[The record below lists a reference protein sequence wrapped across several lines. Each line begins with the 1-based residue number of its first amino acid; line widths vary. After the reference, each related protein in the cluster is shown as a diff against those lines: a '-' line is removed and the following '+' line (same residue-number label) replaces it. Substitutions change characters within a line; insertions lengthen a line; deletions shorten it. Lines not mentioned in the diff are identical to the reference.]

1 MSFDHVSFLKTVTQR
16 PGIYQMLDEAGAVLY
31 VGKARNLRKRLASY
45 FRASGLP
52 AKTQALVARIA
63 AIDVTVTES
72 EIEAL
77 LLEQNLIKQN
87 RPPFNIL
94 LRDDKSYP
102 YILLTDKDPYPR
114 LSFHRGAKNRPG
126 SYFGPYPSGSA
137 VRDSLAFLQKTF
149 RVRQCEDSVFRNRS
163 RPCLQY
169 QIDRCTAPC
178 VGLISEEDYQRDV
191 RHTRMFLEGRNRAL
205 ADELQ
210 SEMEAASEQLDFE
223 AAAMLRD
230 QLQSLRQIQAEQVIE
245 TGNNNCDVVAC
256 ALEGDQ
262 SCVHILFIRRGRV
275 LGSRSYYPKVP
286 LATTPDEQLADFL
299 PQFYL
304 VNRHFDVPGE
314 ILISHEPEDVAV
326 LADALS
332 QQSNRKVRLTSRVRG
347 NRARWLDLATRTAQL
362 NLASRLALKNTQVQR
377 FEALGR
383 SLELDEPPQRLE
395 CFDVSHSHGEA
406 TVASCVVFDQ
416 GGPVKSDYRRF
427 NIEDVTA
434 GDDYAAMEQ
443 ALRRR
448 YTRLQRGE
456 GKLPDVLFI
465 DGGKGQLRRAQ
476 AVFDELGVNGVL
488 LIGVA
493 KGTARRPGMET
504 LLLSNARNGGES
516 EREIIVEPAALL
528 LIQQI
533 RDEAHRFAITGNQ
546 QRVARKRSQSLLEGI
561 PGIGAK
567 RRRELINHFGGARAV
582 ENATIAELARVP
594 GISRKLA
601 ETIYS
606 ALHNE

>member
-1 MSFDHVSFLKTVTQR
+1 MPFNHAAFLKTVTQR
-16 PGIYQMLDEAGAVLY
+16 PGIYQMQDDDGEVLY

-45 FRASGLP
+45 FRSTGLSL
-52 AKTQALVARIA
+52 KTQALVARIA
-63 AIDVTVTES
+63 SIDVTVTES

-77 LLEQNLIKQN
+77 LLEQNLIKQS

-102 YILLTDKDPYPR
+102 YILLTDKDPFPR
-114 LSFHRGAKNRPG
+114 IGFHRGAKNRPG
-126 SYFGPYPSGSA
+126 SYFGPYPGGGA

-149 RVRQCEDSVFRNRS
+149 RVRQCDDSVFRNRS

-178 VGLISEEDYQRDV
+178 VALISEEDYARDV
-191 RHTRMFLEGRNRAL
+191 RHTRMFLEGRSRTL
-205 ADELQ
+205 LDELQ
-210 SEMEAASEQLDFE
+210 REMSDAAERLDFE
-223 AAAMLRD
+223 TAALLRD
-230 QLQSLRQIQAEQVIE
+230 QAQSLRQIQADQVIE
-245 TGNNNCDVVAC
+245 TGNNDCDVVAC

-286 LATTPDEQLADFL
+286 LAVTPEELLADFL

-304 VNRHFDVPGE
+304 VNRSFDVPGE
-314 ILISHEPEDVAV
+314 ILISHAPEDVDL

-332 QQSNRKVRLTSRVRG
+332 QQSDRKVRLSSRVRG
-347 NRARWLDLATRTAQL
+347 NRARWLDLASRTAQL
-362 NLASRLALKNTQVQR
+362 NLASRSAQKNNQLQRLESLAQS
-377 FEALGR
+377 LG
-383 SLELDEPPQRLE
+383 LDERRERME

-416 GGPVKSDYRRF
+416 GAPAKSDYRRF
-427 NIEDVTA
+427 NIEDVEA
-434 GDDYAAMEQ
+434 GDDYAALEQ

-456 GKLPDVLFI
+456 GKLPDILLI

-476 AVFDELGVNGVL
+476 VVLDELGVNGVL

-493 KGTARRPGMET
+493 KGISRKAGQET
-504 LLLSNARNGGES
+504 LLLSEGDK
-516 EREIIVEPAALL
+516 EREIVVEPAALL

-567 RRRELINHFGGARAV
+567 RRRELINHFGGVRAV
-582 ENATIAELARVP
+582 ESATIAELARVP

-606 ALHNE
+606 TLHNE

>member
-1 MSFDHVSFLKTVTQR
+1 MVGMPFDHAAFLKTVTQR
-16 PGIYQMLDEAGAVLY
+16 PGIYQMLDEGGGLLY

-45 FRASGLP
+45 FRGSGLSG
-52 AKTQALVARIA
+52 KTQALVARIA
-63 AIDVTVTES
+63 GIDVTVTES

-77 LLEQNLIKQN
+77 LLEQNLIKQS

-102 YILLTDKDPYPR
+102 YILLTDRDEYPR
-114 LSFHRGAKNRPG
+114 VAFHRGARNRAG

-169 QIDRCTAPC
+169 QIDRCTGPC
-178 VGLISEEDYQRDV
+178 VGLISPEDYARDV
-191 RHTRMFLEGRNRAL
+191 RHTRMFLEGRSRAL
-205 ADELQ
+205 VNELQ
-210 SEMEAASEQLDFE
+210 REMSEASERLDFE
-223 AAAMLRD
+223 RAAVLRD
-230 QLQSLRQIQAEQVIE
+230 QVQSLRHIQADQVIE
-245 TGNNNCDVVAC
+245 TGNNDCDVVAC

-286 LATTPDEQLADFL
+286 LALTPEELLTDFL

-314 ILISHEPEDVAV
+314 IIVSHLPEEGEV
-326 LADALS
+326 LANALS
-332 QQSNRKVRLTSRVRG
+332 QQSGRKVRLAGRVRG
-347 NRARWLDLATRTAQL
+347 NRARWLDLASRTAQL
-362 NLASRLALKNTQVQR
+362 NLASRSALKNNQVQR
-377 FEALGR
+377 LDALAR
-383 SLELDEPPQRLE
+383 SLELDEPPERLE
-395 CFDVSHSHGEA
+395 CFDISHSHGEA
-406 TVASCVVFDQ
+406 TVASCVVFVD
-416 GGPVKSDYRRF
+416 GGPAKSDYRRF
-427 NIEDVTA
+427 NIEDVAA

-456 GKLPDVLFI
+456 GKLPDVLLI

-476 AVFDELGVNGVL
+476 SVLDELGVSGVM

-493 KGTARRPGMET
+493 KGASRRAGLET
-504 LLLSNARNGGES
+504 LLLAEAGG
-516 EREIIVEPAALL
+516 EREITVEPAALL

-561 PGIGAK
+561 PGVGAK
-567 RRRELINHFGGARAV
+567 RRRELINHFGGARGV

-606 ALHNE
+606 TLHNE

>member
-1 MSFDHVSFLKTVTQR
+1 MSFDHAAFLKIVTQR

-45 FRASGLP
+45 FRSSGLTV
-52 AKTQALVARIA
+52 KTQALVARIA

-102 YILLTDKDPYPR
+102 YILLTDKDSFPR
-114 LSFHRGAKNRPG
+114 LAFHRGAKNRPG
-126 SYFGPYPSGSA
+126 SYFGPYPGGSA

-169 QIDRCTAPC
+169 QIDRCTGPC
-178 VGLISEEDYQRDV
+178 VGLISEEDYARDV
-191 RHTRMFLEGRNRAL
+191 RHTRLFLEGRNRVL

-210 SEMEAASEQLDFE
+210 REMEEAAAKLDFE
-223 AAAMLRD
+223 AAALLRD

-275 LGSRSYYPKVP
+275 LGSRSYYPRVP
-286 LATTPDEQLADFL
+286 LAMTPEEQLADFL

-314 ILISHEPEDVAV
+314 ILLSHEPEDLQV

-332 QQSNRKVRLTSRVRG
+332 QQSSRKVRLTSRVRG
-347 NRARWLDLATRTAQL
+347 NRARWLDLASRTARL
-362 NLASRLALKNTQVQR
+362 NLASRLALKNNQLQR
-377 FEALGR
+377 LEALAR
-383 SLELDEPPQRLE
+383 SLGMDELPQRLE

-416 GGPVKSDYRRF
+416 DGPAKSDYRRF

-456 GKLPDVLFI
+456 GKLPDILFV
-465 DGGKGQLRRAQ
+465 DGGKGQLRRART
-476 AVFDELGVNGVL
+476 VLDELGVRDVM

-493 KGTARRPGMET
+493 KGTARKAGLET
-504 LLLSNARNGGES
+504 LLLSEGDS
-516 EREIIVEPAALL
+516 EREVLVEPAALL

-546 QRVARKRSQSLLEGI
+546 QRVARKRSQSMLEGI
-561 PGIGAK
+561 PGVGAK

-582 ENATIAELARVP
+582 ENATMAELARVP

>member
-1 MSFDHVSFLKTVTQR
+1 MSFDHVAFLKTVTQR

-45 FRASGLP
+45 FRTSGLP
-52 AKTQALVARIA
+52 IKTQALVARIA

-205 ADELQ
+205 VDELQ

>member
-1 MSFDHVSFLKTVTQR
+1 MSFDHVAFLKTVTQR

-52 AKTQALVARIA
+52 IKTQALVARIA

-102 YILLTDKDPYPR
+102 YILLTDKDRYPR
-114 LSFHRGAKNRPG
+114 LGFHRGAKNRPG

-169 QIDRCTAPC
+169 QIDRCTGPC
-178 VGLISEEDYQRDV
+178 VGLISEEDYERDV

-210 SEMEAASEQLDFE
+210 REMEAASEQLNFE
-223 AAAMLRD
+223 AAAVLRD

-314 ILISHEPEDVAV
+314 ILLSHEPEDGAV

-347 NRARWLDLATRTAQL
+347 HRARWLDLASRTAQL
-362 NLASRLALKNTQVQR
+362 NLASRLALKNNQVQR
-377 FEALGR
+377 LEALGR

-416 GGPVKSDYRRF
+416 GGPAKSDYRRF

-476 AVFDELGVNGVL
+476 AVLDELGVNGVL

-493 KGTARRPGMET
+493 KGTARKAGMET
-504 LLLSNARNGGES
+504 LLLSEGQN

>member
-1 MSFDHVSFLKTVTQR
+1 MSFDHVAFLKTVTQR

-45 FRASGLP
+45 FRTSGLSI
-52 AKTQALVARIA
+52 KTQALVARIA

-102 YILLTDKDPYPR
+102 YILLTDKDSYPR
-114 LSFHRGAKNRPG
+114 VGFHRGAKNRPG

-169 QIDRCTAPC
+169 QIDRCTGPC
-178 VGLISEEDYQRDV
+178 VGLISEEDYERDV

-210 SEMEAASEQLDFE
+210 REMEAASEQLNFE
-223 AAAMLRD
+223 AAAVLRD

-314 ILISHEPEDVAV
+314 ILLSHEPEDGAV

-347 NRARWLDLATRTAQL
+347 HRARWLDLASRTAQL
-362 NLASRLALKNTQVQR
+362 NLASRLALKNNQVQR
-377 FEALGR
+377 LEALGR

-416 GGPVKSDYRRF
+416 GGPAKSDYRRF

-476 AVFDELGVNGVL
+476 AVLDELGVNGVL

-493 KGTARRPGMET
+493 KGTARKAGMET
-504 LLLSNARNGGES
+504 LLLSEGQN

>member
-1 MSFDHVSFLKTVTQR
+1 MSFDHVAFLKTVTQR

-52 AKTQALVARIA
+52 IKTQALVARIA

>member
-1 MSFDHVSFLKTVTQR
+1 MSFDHAAFLKTVTQR

-45 FRASGLP
+45 FRSSGLP
-52 AKTQALVARIA
+52 VKTQALVARIA
-63 AIDVTVTES
+63 SIDVTVTES

-77 LLEQNLIKQN
+77 LLEQNLIKQS
-87 RPPFNIL
+87 RPYFNIL

-102 YILLTDKDPYPR
+102 YILLSDKDTFPR
-114 LSFHRGAKNRPG
+114 LGFHRGSKSRPG

-169 QIDRCTAPC
+169 QIDRCTGPC
-178 VGLISEEDYQRDV
+178 VGLISKDDYDRDV

-210 SEMEAASEQLDFE
+210 QEMEAASGHLKFE
-223 AAAMLRD
+223 RAALLRD

-314 ILISHEPEDVAV
+314 ILLSHEPEDVDL

-332 QQSNRKVRLTSRVRG
+332 QQSKRKVRLTSRVRG
-347 NRARWLDLATRTAQL
+347 NRARWLDLASRTAQL
-362 NLASRLALKNTQVQR
+362 NLASRLALKNNQLQR
-377 FEALGR
+377 LEALGR
-383 SLELDEPPQRLE
+383 SLDLDEPPQRLE

-416 GGPVKSDYRRF
+416 GGPAKSDYRRF
-427 NIEDVTA
+427 NIEDVAA

-456 GKLPDVLFI
+456 GKLPDILFI

-476 AVFDELGVNGVL
+476 AVLDELGVSGVI

-493 KGTARRPGMET
+493 KGTARKAGLET
-504 LLLSNARNGGES
+504 ILLSEGGDGEC
-516 EREIIVEPAALL
+516 EIIVEPAGLL

>member
-52 AKTQALVARIA
+52 IKTQALVARIA